1 MLKNIFIYLFIFI
14 SFVVVTPI
22 FAGSA
27 VYTYTPGGGSSTDPG
42 VLALELTLGED
53 YSSELLS
60 FGINV
65 PITQV
70 ESITA

>member
-1 MLKNIFIYLFIFI
+1 MLKNILIYLFIFI
-14 SFVVVTPI
+14 SVVVSTPI

-60 FGINV
+60 FEKV
-65 PITQV
+65 LPI
-70 ESITA
+70 